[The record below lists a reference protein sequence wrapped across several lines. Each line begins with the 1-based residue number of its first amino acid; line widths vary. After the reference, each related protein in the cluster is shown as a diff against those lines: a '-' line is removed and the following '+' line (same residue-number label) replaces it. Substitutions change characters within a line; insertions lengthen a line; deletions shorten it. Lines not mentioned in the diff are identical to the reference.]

1 MSSPAKPPRFH
12 TALGAAAAGVMAASL
27 MPLGARH
34 WWVFELAA
42 HFRLQYV
49 VAAAL
54 LIAVLGFRRRWLW
67 CAGLAACLAISAQPL
82 LPYMKLATPAAAATA
97 PPTVK
102 VLTVNLLF
110 DNHSTERLF
119 GSIREETP
127 DVIVFV
133 EFTPQWATLLQP
145 LHAAYPN
152 RLEIPFQRSTG
163 IALFSRLPLDS
174 AAMLPLGVQPGIEA
188 RVRLEDRA
196 FTLIGVHLR
205 SPTSGWRAGQR
216 NWQYEL
222 LARRR
227 AQIDGPLLVTGDFN
241 TTPYSPYFTD
251 WLARTGLAD
260 TRAGRGLTWSWPTFL
275 PFVGIPIDHC
285 VVSDEFRVIAE
296 RRLPAFGSDHF
307 PILTELAL
315 DAHRNVAGQDGGTG
329 VAHTPSGGSP

>member
-1 MSSPAKPPRFH
+1 MSTAARPAPRFRA
-12 TALGAAAAGVMAASL
+12 ALALAAAGVIAASL
-27 MPLGARH
+27 LPFAARR
-34 WWVFELAA
+34 WWVFELAS
-42 HFRLQYV
+42 HFRMQYV

-54 LIAVLGFRRRWLW
+54 LIAVLGYRRQWLW
-67 CAGLAACLAISAQPL
+67 CAGLAASLAVSAQPL
-82 LPYMKLATPAAAATA
+82 LPYLRAGTPTAVAASTG
-97 PPTVK
+97 PTVK

-119 GSIREETP
+119 ASIRDESP

-133 EFTPQWATLLQP
+133 EFTPKWATLVRP
-145 LHAAYPN
+145 LHEAYPN
-152 RLEIPFQRSTG
+152 RLEIPFERSTG
-163 IALFSRLPLDS
+163 VAVFSRLPLDS
-174 AAMLPLGVQPGIEA
+174 ARMLPLGVQPAIEA
-188 RVRLEDRA
+188 RVRLDDRS

-227 AQIDGPLLVTGDFN
+227 AQITGPLLVTGDFN

-251 WLARTGLAD
+251 WLERTGLND

-275 PFVGIPIDHC
+275 PLLGIPIDHC
-285 VVSDEFRVIAE
+285 VVSDDFRVIAE

-307 PILTELAL
+307 PIVTELAL
-315 DAHRNVAGQDGGTG
+315 ETPAAPSPYVRNEGGQ
-329 VAHTPSGGSP
+329 